1 MDYKDCFK
9 HVLPEN
15 LLEYFDL
22 KEIKLIEE
30 TDKRPEHYII
40 LLEEKN
46 VLPKEIKEPE
56 HYESKGF
63 YEARLVQ
70 DFPLRGKA
78 VYLEIHRRRWIHK
91 QKKTYIHRDF
101 TLIAEGTKFTK
112 ELSSFLKQTN
122 RY

>member
-1 MDYKDCFK
+1 MDYKESFK
-9 HVLPEN
+9 HVLPEG

-22 KEIKLIEE
+22 KQIKLISA
-30 TDKRPEHYII
+30 TDKQAEHYLIV
-40 LLEEKN
+40 LEEKN
-46 VLPKEIKEPE
+46 VLPKEIQSPAL
-56 HYESKGF
+56 YESKGF

-91 QKKTYIHRDF
+91 QNKTYIHRDF

>member
-1 MDYKDCFK
+1 MDYKEFFK
-9 HVLPEN
+9 HVLPQD

-22 KEIKLIEE
+22 KDIKLIGE
-30 TDKRPEHYII
+30 TNKSPEHYLII
-40 LLEEKN
+40 LEEKN
-46 VLPKEIKEPE
+46 ILPQEIKDLNQ
-56 HYESKGF
+56 YESKGF

-91 QKKTYIHRDF
+91 QSKTYIHRDF

-112 ELSSFLKQTN
+112 ELSTFLKQTN
-122 RY
+122 

>member
-1 MDYKDCFK
+1 MDYKESFK
-9 HVLPEN
+9 HVLPEG

-22 KEIKLIEE
+22 KQIKLISE
-30 TDKRPEHYII
+30 TDKHPEHYII
-40 LLEEKN
+40 MLEEKN
-46 VLPKEIKEPE
+46 VLPIELKTEE
-56 HYESKGF
+56 YESKGF

-91 QKKTYIHRDF
+91 QSKTYIHRDF

-112 ELSSFLKQTN
+112 ELSTFLKQTN
-122 RY
+122 